1 MLEITREHVVCS
13 LSAAHAPAARCQSGE
28 TVLFHTRDCYNDEI
42 QKETDSPAGEFAN
55 PATGP
60 LFVEGAE
67 PGDVLKVEVLR
78 IETDATGV
86 MRTAPS
92 HGAYQHVIK
101 ERVAKVFPIENGE
114 ILFDEHLRIP
124 VDTMIGVIGTAPA
137 GGEDISTETP
147 REHGGNM
154 DCRRIR
160 QGSVLYLPVS
170 VPGALLSVGDL
181 HALMGDGETG
191 ICGLETAGEVTVQV
205 TVIKEAE
212 KRKNPE
218 EFRIFQA
225 MRGALPLLAEG
236 GQLMTIQSA
245 ETLDQ
250 AAFLAANRMRELA
263 AAASGMDLVNS
274 GMAMSL
280 LGDLAVCQI
289 VNPLK
294 TVRCQF
300 PLEVLARYGFCL
312 D

>member
-1 MLEITREHVVCS
+1 M
-13 LSAAHAPAARCQSGE
+13 
-28 TVLFHTRDCYNDEI
+28 
-42 QKETDSPAGEFAN
+42 
-55 PATGP
+55 
-60 LFVEGAE
+60 
-67 PGDVLKVEVLR
+67 
-78 IETDATGV
+78 
-86 MRTAPS
+86 
-92 HGAYQHVIK
+92 
-101 ERVAKVFPIENGE
+101 
-114 ILFDEHLRIP
+114 
-124 VDTMIGVIGTAPA
+124 
-137 GGEDISTETP
+137 
-147 REHGGNM
+147 
-154 DCRRIR
+154 
-160 QGSVLYLPVS
+160 
-170 VPGALLSVGDL
+170 PGALLSVGDL

-263 AAASGMDLVNS
+263 AAASGM
-274 GMAMSL
+274 AMSL

>member
-1 MLEITREHVVCS
+1 M
-13 LSAAHAPAARCQSGE
+13 
-28 TVLFHTRDCYNDEI
+28 
-42 QKETDSPAGEFAN
+42 
-55 PATGP
+55 
-60 LFVEGAE
+60 
-67 PGDVLKVEVLR
+67 
-78 IETDATGV
+78 
-86 MRTAPS
+86 
-92 HGAYQHVIK
+92 
-101 ERVAKVFPIENGE
+101 
-114 ILFDEHLRIP
+114 
-124 VDTMIGVIGTAPA
+124 
-137 GGEDISTETP
+137 
-147 REHGGNM
+147 
-154 DCRRIR
+154 
-160 QGSVLYLPVS
+160 QG
-170 VPGALLSVGDL
+170 
-181 HALMGDGETG
+181 
-191 ICGLETAGEVTVQV
+191 

>member
-1 MLEITREHVVCS
+1 MVFISREN
-13 LSAAHAPAARCQSGE
+13 AADILTARQAPAAFCESGD
-28 TVLFHTRDCYNDEI
+28 TVIFETRDCYDDNDITEENPLGT
-42 QKETDSPAGEFAN
+42 KGEKLEN
-55 PATGP
+55 PSTGP
-60 LFVEGAE
+60 LFVEGAW
-67 PGDVLKVEVLR
+67 
-78 IETDATGV
+78 
-86 MRTAPS
+86 
-92 HGAYQHVIK
+92 
-101 ERVAKVFPIENGE
+101 
-114 ILFDEHLRIP
+114 
-124 VDTMIGVIGTAPA
+124 
-137 GGEDISTETP
+137 
-147 REHGGNM
+147 
-154 DCRRIR
+154 
-160 QGSVLYLPVS
+160 
-170 VPGALLSVGDL
+170 PGALLSVGDL